1 LVALATALAKS
12 GKAQDTSTID
22 KLLTYIIAPLDKSQ
36 ITTQYLAEKGTIF
49 LGMNTFNGTLTDDN
63 VFVTNLW
70 RMMYVQLQQSYV
82 GSSSNPLPDIITVN
96 NALQNNTIP
105 NQPTPVPLLIGQYNA
120 INDNAANNG
129 LLEYNTNTRQLNDVA
144 NRPSSPYLTKN
155 LFAACPTENVS
166 ITGEANVIVK
176 SSLNYNIT
184 GASLSSVQIDFA
196 NGQGFVNVPLDVAV
210 IAAYTDTGYYRWTIK
225 ATLTV

>member
-1 LVALATALAKS
+1 MKKIIFATLCVVLATAIPNI
-12 GKAQDTSTID
+12 GEAQDTTTID
-22 KLLTYIIAPLDKSQ
+22 KLLTYIIAPLNKSQ
-36 ITTQYLAEKGTIF
+36 IPTGYLAEKGTIF

-82 GSSSNPLPDIITVN
+82 GSGGNPLPDIITVN
-96 NALQNNTIP
+96 NALQSNTVP

-129 LLEYNTNTRQLNDVA
+129 LLAYNTNTRQLNDVP

-166 ITGEANVIVK
+166 ITGEAKVIVK
-176 SSLNYNIT
+176 SSLN
-184 GASLSSVQIDFA
+184 
-196 NGQGFVNVPLDVAV
+196 
-210 IAAYTDTGYYRWTIK
+210 
-225 ATLTV
+225 